1 MKRPFDHIRSRE
13 RRRKR
18 LRRSTPSQEGW
29 LKRMSGFFARPRES
43 KDDQEIQ
50 LKAELK
56 RIRKSREAQNK
67 KAYKAEAGVVNS
79 GAFMPMNR
87 ASLDTH
93 SRYRRRNYYQ
103 ICFYTL
109 GVLILLGFIGS
120 IYYRYVL

>member
-1 MKRPFDHIRSRE
+1 MSRVFDRQRKNP
-13 RRRKR
+13 RRRNQQK
-18 LRRSTPSQEGW
+18 GW
-29 LKRMSGFFARPRES
+29 LTKMRGFFGNQRDGRR
-43 KDDQEIQ
+43 DQEVQ

-56 RIRKSREAQNK
+56 RVRKSREEHK
-67 KAYKAEAGVVNS
+67 KAYKADAGYVEG
-79 GAFMPMNR
+79 GAFKPINR
-87 ASLDTH
+87 ASLDHH